1 MGIFKMVYY
10 EQDELKALTVNALKL
25 EKIISETK
33 KYLNNLAYLDCKNE
47 VSLSD
52 DKYLI
57 IIEKQLTEYIEY
69 KNRLVHRIDFLK
81 GEL

>member
-1 MGIFKMVYY
+1 MVYY
-10 EQDELKALTVNALKL
+10 EQDELKALTVNALRL

-33 KYLNNLAYLDCKNE
+33 KCLNNLANLDCKNE

-52 DKYLI
+52 DQYLI
-57 IIEKQLTEYIEY
+57 IIEKQLTEYIKY